1 MKQLLFTLSLLFI
14 SSFLFA
20 QSFNY
25 QGALRDA
32 NGDIMANESIDL
44 RVGIYD
50 GNNKLFEENHT
61 NINTNSQGVFSI
73 KIGDSNPSLLSQL
86 DYANGLDVKTEIR
99 SEGSFKTISLEPL
112 SAVPIALKALSVEN
126 VEDADADPENE
137 IQTLYA
143 NGNTLGITGGNE
155 IQFGGDADPDPENEI
170 QTLSIEGDKIAIS
183 DANEIQLPEELDGD
197 PENELQNSS

>member
-1 MKQLLFTLSLLFI
+1 MKQLPFTSFLLFI
-14 SSFLFA
+14 CSFISA

-32 NGDIMANESIDL
+32 NGNILANESIDL

-86 DYANGLDVKTEIR
+86 DYENGLDIKTEIR

-155 IQFGGDADPDPENEI
+155 IQFRGDADPDPQNEL
-170 QTLSIEGDKIAIS
+170 QTLDINEDVISIS
-183 DANEIQLPEELDGD
+183 DGNEIQLPEELDGD